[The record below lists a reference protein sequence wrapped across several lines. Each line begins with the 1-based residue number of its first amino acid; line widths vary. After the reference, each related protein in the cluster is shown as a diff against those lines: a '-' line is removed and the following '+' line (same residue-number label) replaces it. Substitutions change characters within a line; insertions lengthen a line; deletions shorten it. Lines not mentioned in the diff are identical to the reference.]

1 MRGAIR
7 LLFVLAVVCWPVG
20 AWAYIDPGSGLLL
33 VQGVI
38 SAVIGAIFIAR
49 RTLAQGL
56 ARVAA
61 ALGLR
66 SAASGVGTKSEDGAA
81 QAGEPTDPASR

>member
-1 MRGAIR
+1 MATRF
-7 LLFVLAVVCWPVG
+7 LLVLAVACWPVG

-61 ALGLR
+61 VLGLR
-66 SAASGVGTKSEDGAA
+66 SAPAAADANAEPGSEP
-81 QAGEPTDPASR
+81 PTDPATR